1 MERMLH
7 HLTVMKKRV
16 LLAIDME
23 TPGRWAASYAVQ
35 LAARLG
41 LSLAVMA
48 VFPVKPA
55 NGTDDEISP
64 NGLEED
70 TRLWL
75 GKVRERCQQERV
87 PLEIFISYGPVGEE
101 VLRFANSQSSIQF
114 IIMGLPGDFPT
125 ENNEC
130 SSLLRSLQ
138 RQFEGEVL
146 LVRAQGKVARLA
158 DICRQNFTREN

>member
-1 MERMLH
+1 
-7 HLTVMKKRV
+7 MKKLV

-23 TPGRWAASYAVQ
+23 APALWAASYAVQ

-48 VFPVKPA
+48 VFPGKPENGA
-55 NGTDDEISP
+55 NGEISP
-64 NGLEED
+64 EVLEED

-75 GKVRERCQQERV
+75 GKVRERCQQAGV
-87 PLEIFISYGPVGEE
+87 PMEIFISSGPFGEE
-101 VLRFANSQSSIQF
+101 VLRFANSQSLVQF
-114 IIMGLPGDFPT
+114 IIMGLAGDFPPGRLA
-125 ENNEC
+125 C
-130 SSLLRSLQ
+130 SPLLASLH

-146 LVRAQGKVARLA
+146 LVRVQGKVERLA